1 MATDRI
7 AVQTDVR
14 REFGV
19 SIIDINRT
27 VALIADTAT
36 FADEFKLYTD
46 LESVGLEF
54 ADTDEAYLLA
64 ERFFN
69 QAGENGYL
77 YLVPVR
83 LLDGA
88 DPDIVGTLNQ
98 LQNNPAL
105 VWSVVVA
112 DTDTATSAQVLDG
125 SLATALYNKPY
136 HMLFE
141 TTDVATITAATTDP
155 ASVNKAIYDA
165 LTGDDALLEG
175 NMSFIYTPTASD
187 YQAAAIAG
195 QFMKQ
200 DIGTQT
206 AKFMIPLGSTA
217 QVLTGAELA
226 FAMQKNVN
234 VYTGT
239 NEQTGR
245 SFLKE
250 GVALKSGSYIGTSLG
265 AIWIETNMNSNI
277 YDLLQAK
284 KVTIDDTGFTLLE
297 SAVTPIFTQGQTQG
311 IIRSGTGQFT
321 ISFAAGA
328 LPREIVG
335 TYTYNEGEA
344 GHFITNNVTITQGE

>member
-7 AVQTDVR
+7 AVQTAVR
-14 REFGV
+14 RAFGV
-19 SIIDINRT
+19 SLIDINRT
-27 VALIADTAT
+27 VALIADTTT
-36 FADEFKLYTD
+36 FAEEFRLYTD
-46 LESVGLEF
+46 LESVGVDFLV
-54 ADTDEAYLLA
+54 TDEAYLLA

-69 QAGENGYL
+69 QAGGNGYL

-83 LLDGA
+83 LLDVA

-98 LQNNPAL
+98 LQNNPDL

-112 DTDTATSAQVLDG
+112 DTATATSAQVLDG

-136 HMLFE
+136 HMIFE
-141 TTDVATITAATTDP
+141 TTDATTKSATTTDP

-175 NMSFIYTPTASD
+175 NMSFIYTSTASD

-195 QFMKQ
+195 QLMKQ

-206 AKFMIPLGSTA
+206 VKFMIPLGSTPET
-217 QVLTGAELA
+217 LTGAELA
-226 FAMQKNVN
+226 FLMAKNVN

-245 SFLKE
+245 AFVKE
-250 GVALKSGSYIGTSLG
+250 GVALKDGSYIDTSLG
-265 AIWIETNMNSNI
+265 AIWVETNMNSNI
-277 YDLLQAK
+277 YDLLQTK
-284 KVTIDDTGFTLLE
+284 KVTVDDFGFTLLE
-297 SAVTPIFTQGQTQG
+297 SVVTPIFTQAQTQG
-311 IIRSGTGQFT
+311 IIREGVDQFT
-321 ISFAAGA
+321 ISFAAGT

-335 TYTYNEGEA
+335 TYTYNEGKA
-344 GHFITNNVTITQGE
+344 GHFITNNVTITQGA